1 MLSRYLSA
9 LLVALAVSPVFAA
22 TARHDRAGRLVRQAV
37 EAQGGEQALRSVHHA
52 QWTLTGYRN
61 EVEESERPE
70 GPYVT
75 EFDNTVE
82 LHDHQKTRY
91 RTETE
96 AKVFPVFAFT
106 RGSMVIGEIPVRLA
120 GGEKLIGQPEPVEIP
135 RELMARRPGR

>member
-1 MLSRYLSA
+1 MLSSRYLSA

-22 TARHDRAGRLVRQAV
+22 TDRHEPAVRLVRQAV

-75 EFDNTVE
+75 QLDNTVE
-82 LHDHQKTRY
+82 LHDYQKMRY

-96 AKVFPVFAFT
+96 AKAFPTFALT
-106 RGSMVIGEIPVRLA
+106 RGTTVIGELPLRLA
-120 GGEKLIGQPEPVEIP
+120 PRKYPSCQPAPD
-135 RELMARRPGR
+135 